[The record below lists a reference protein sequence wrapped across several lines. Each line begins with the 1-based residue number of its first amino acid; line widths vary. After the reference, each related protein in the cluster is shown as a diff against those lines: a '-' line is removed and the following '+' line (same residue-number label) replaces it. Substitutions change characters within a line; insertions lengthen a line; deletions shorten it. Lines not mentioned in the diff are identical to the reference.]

1 MEYYSIS
8 FVALLMITLMIFW
21 ALGGVARKWRIW
33 ILLFASFLFLWGNT
47 TAMLFVSISGLLN
60 VVCLRWV
67 LKEKSR
73 ERWAILGVV
82 ANALLLLLYKFGG
95 ASWSH
100 WAGDWILPLGLSF
113 YTFQHIASWV
123 RVRQED
129 WEEMPGT
136 LNYLVYTVYFPKM
149 LSGPVEKWEDF
160 DGQLRKVNELKFD
173 DAKFIQGLRYILW
186 GAFAKWTI
194 APLAHTFYLTLWTDN
209 PTLSGVLLGGV
220 FNFIY
225 IYADFSGYSNFVLGI
240 SWLFG
245 IELIQNFRFPLFTN
259 QVREFWQRW
268 HISFTQW
275 ILDYLFTPLT
285 FHLRSFGKTGIA
297 CAIVLSF
304 LVVGL
309 WHGLESNYI
318 AFGLIQ
324 GLYFLP
330 ILLKWNWSERL
341 ARAKKNSKTL
351 NGIMILPFFLLM
363 STTALIFS
371 SASWN
376 DFILHV
382 GHIQL
387 SSFQVNGV
395 FTGFSN
401 LIFLCLI
408 FGFLWVEWWNRNS
421 LFGLDVAKRKFA
433 VRWMMYIALLLA
445 LMTWGEFKNVGTLY
459 AHF

>member
-8 FVALLMITLMIFW
+8 FAGLLLISLICFW
-21 ALGGVARKWRIW
+21 SLGGAYRKWRIW
-33 ILLFASFLFLWGNT
+33 ILLFASFLFLWGNA
-47 TAMLFVSISGLLN
+47 TAMLFVSISALLN
-60 VVCLRWV
+60 VTLLRWV
-67 LKEKSR
+67 LKDKVR
-73 ERWAILGVV
+73 ERWAILGIVL
-82 ANALLLLLYKFGG
+82 NGLLLVAYKLGG
-95 ASWSH
+95 ASWNH

-129 WEEMPGT
+129 WEEMPTT

-149 LSGPVEKWEDF
+149 VSGPVEKWEGF
-160 DGQLRKVNELKFD
+160 QQQLLGLTNQVFED
-173 DAKFIQGLRYILW
+173 VKFIQALRYILW

-194 APLAHTFYLTLWTDN
+194 APLVHTFYLMLWTDS
-209 PTLSGVLLGGV
+209 PSFLGFLLAGV

-225 IYADFSGYSNFVLGI
+225 IYADFSGYSNFVIGI
-240 SWLFG
+240 SGLFG
-245 IELIQNFRFPLFTN
+245 IELMQNFRFPLFTN
-259 QVREFWQRW
+259 QVRDFWQRW

-285 FHLRSFGKTGIA
+285 FHLRSFGKKGIA
-297 CAIVLSF
+297 LAIVLSF

-341 ARAKKNSKTL
+341 AVAKKKSMAL
-351 NGIMILPFFLLM
+351 DRFMILPFFLLM

-371 SASWN
+371 STSWN
-376 DFILHV
+376 DFVHHV
-382 GHIQL
+382 GHIQF
-387 SSFQVNGV
+387 SSLHFNGL
-395 FTGFSN
+395 FSGLTN
-401 LIFLCLI
+401 SIFLVLI
-408 FGFLWVEWWNRNS
+408 FGFLVIEWWNQKG
-421 LFGLDVAKRKFA
+421 LFGLDIAKRSSA
-433 VRWMMYIALLLA
+433 VRWMMYIGLLVA